1 MTTINSSIFIEG
13 GATTLQHFID
23 AGLYDTV
30 YRFVGANSLGEGI
43 EAPRFGGY
51 MVEIVKVDGDEMGVY
66 IRS

>member
-1 MTTINSSIFIEG
+1 MTTINRSIFIEG

-43 EAPRFGGY
+43 EAPRFSGEL
-51 MVEIVKVDGDEMGVY
+51 VDKVTVDGDEMGVY